1 MFQLMQAGGRDAKD
15 HVIAMSTLADKLR
28 QFRAELAALRQN
40 ETAAEARS
48 QVAEVQA
55 ALRERFKAV
64 RQVASSA
71 G

>member
-1 MFQLMQAGGRDAKD
+1 MEDEGSYRKAARALG
-15 HVIAMSTLADKLR
+15 MSTLADKLR

-48 QVAEVQA
+48 QVAEVRA

-64 RQVASSA
+64 RQAVN
-71 G
+71 